1 LNPKGN
7 PNIAEEAR
15 KAGVQFSST
24 NQPANPGRKPNAIKA
39 FAAEN
44 DLSLND
50 VTNVIKHLSNL
61 TEAEV
66 LEIATKE
73 DTPILIKGFAKAL
86 ISELEKGSIM
96 NIELLISRTFGKSKE
111 SLEVSGDLSYE
122 IKPAPKKTDVESNN

>member
-7 PNIAEEAR
+7 PNIHEEAR

-50 VTNVIKHLSNL
+50 VTNAIKHLANL
-61 TEAEV
+61 TEEEV
-66 LEIATKE
+66 KKHSVTGPIIVQLE
-73 DTPILIKGFAKAL
+73 D
-86 ISELEKGSIM
+86 
-96 NIELLISRTFGKSKE
+96 
-111 SLEVSGDLSYE
+111 
-122 IKPAPKKTDVESNN
+122 

>member
-7 PNIAEEAR
+7 PNIHEEAR

-50 VTNVIKHLSNL
+50 VTNAIKHLANL
-61 TEAEV
+61 TEEEV
-66 LEIATKE
+66 KKISG
-73 DTPILIKGFAKAL
+73 DSNTPILVKGFAKAL
-86 ISELEKGSIM
+86 LTELEKGGLM
-96 NIELLISRTFGKSKE
+96 NLELLISRTFGKAKE
-111 SLEVSGDLSYE
+111 SVEVTGDIAYE
-122 IKPAPKKTDVESNN
+122 IKPAPKKSDVQSKG

>member
-7 PNIAEEAR
+7 PNLGKAAIA
-15 KAGVQFSST
+15 AGTTFSKDR
-24 NQPANPGRKPNAIKA
+24 QPSNPGRKPNAIRA
-39 FAAEN
+39 FAIEN

-50 VTNVIKHLSNL
+50 VTNAIKHLANL

-111 SLEVSGDLSYE
+111 SVEHSVTGPIVVQLED
-122 IKPAPKKTDVESNN
+122 